1 MEKEKSSLTESN
13 SKEFFQKKVFFTS
26 KKISIGSLKE
36 IFMAKYV
43 SNKSEPI

>member
-1 MEKEKSSLTESN
+1 MAADKNNQKDFNTRD
-13 SKEFFQKKVFFTS
+13 FFNKKLFFTS
-26 KKISIGSLKE
+26 RKVSIGSLKE